1 VKVAVIGLG
10 YIGLPT
16 ALLIAANGNKVV
28 GVDIDSIKVEKLNKG
43 SLPFKEKGLDELF
56 QKAKDNFVATNS
68 FDKIKNADAII
79 VCVPTPIRSKKM
91 DDKYV
96 VSAMTEV
103 GKRLKKGQLV
113 VLESTVTP
121 GTTER
126 KVKNILERESRL
138 ICCEDFYLAY
148 CPERAIPG
156 NTIYEM
162 IHNDRPIG
170 GVDRE
175 SALRASRLYSTFVKG
190 NLILTR
196 ATIAEMAKVAEN
208 SYRDVN
214 IALANELA
222 KIAEKVGV
230 NVFDVINVANKHPRV
245 NIHTPGIG
253 VGGHCLPL
261 DPWFLVEVY
270 PKAEIIPL
278 ARKINK
284 SMVDRVINKLEK
296 EGSKNVLIFGEAYKP
311 DVDDTRESPSLDLYN
326 KLTKKGFNARIYD
339 PVVRES
345 DDLNEKL
352 ESVDTIIIAT
362 AHSIFKTLDWEDIV
376 NKLKP
381 PKLVVDGRYFFR
393 EPPHGAKFYGIGRGD
408 VN

>member
-1 VKVAVIGLG
+1 MKVAVIGLG